1 MRKYY
6 YFQMRA
12 FIQTNIAGNIAF
24 FHQQELAEL
33 WVCTKRNVKRR
44 LEDYEKEGLLSYCPA
59 RGRGNKSKVI
69 FHSSFRNELE
79 CYVDTLIQKNEYQAF
94 IQLLTLPLPD
104 QWGSEFLNR
113 LKSDSGFNLG
123 GNEDVLKT
131 LITRKLTTLN
141 PEHASI
147 NMELFL
153 LHQVGD
159 SLVLYNPERDEVE
172 PHLAHHWEIANN
184 YTEWTLYLRKGVR
197 FHDGSYL
204 TSEDVKSTFEKF
216 LFGHSP
222 FRWLMEGVQRME
234 CLSPLVIKITLKSPN
249 SFFLRY
255 LSSPNL
261 IIFPKNYQFSEEKW
275 VTTGAFKLTEVS
287 GGKVT
292 LEAFKDYFQMRPHLE
307 KVEIFV
313 PEFKSGNHLSYQLS
327 DQNSPEDTI
336 EHLENGFRYLAFNF
350 KKNSL
355 FNDKMFRKALYHAL
369 DIERMNRDLMRPPVK
384 LATGFFFNSSKSSC
398 CRYFSEAVN
407 AITLSKYQGE
417 TLTLLCLEKE
427 DYIQEAKWIQ
437 SRLKELGV
445 WVNLKTF
452 TLMEYYSNII
462 EEADMLLMGE
472 VFSQDRHLSLVSS
485 FLTKEQIFQ
494 RYLSERQLEF
504 MKGFIQEII
513 GSKSPENR
521 ESIIKR
527 MEQFILKEYIFLFMY
542 HPKKSKSF
550 HPLLNDVEED
560 AYGFINFKKVW
571 LKE

>member
-1 MRKYY
+1 MKKYY

-12 FIQTNIAGNIAF
+12 FVQTNITGNIAF

-33 WVCTKRNVKRR
+33 WICSKRNVKRR
-44 LEDYEKEGLLSYCPA
+44 LENYEKEGVLSYFPA
-59 RGRGNKSKVI
+59 RGRGNKSKII
-69 FHSSFRNELE
+69 FHSSFRTELE
-79 CYVDTLIQKNEYQAF
+79 AYVESLIKKNDYQPL

-113 LKSDSGFNLG
+113 LKSEFNLG

-131 LITRKLTTLN
+131 FITRKLTTLN
-141 PEHASI
+141 PEQD
-147 NMELFL
+147 EL
-153 LHQVGD
+153 
-159 SLVLYNPERDEVE
+159 E
-172 PHLAHHWEIANN
+172 PHLAHHWEIASN

-197 FHDGSYL
+197 FHDGCYL

-216 LFGHSP
+216 LSGHSP

-234 CLSPLVIKITLKSPN
+234 CLSPLVIKITLKYPN

-275 VTTGAFKLTEVS
+275 VTTGAFRLTEVS

-307 KVEIFV
+307 KVEIFI
-313 PEFKSGNHLSYQLS
+313 PEFKRGNHLSYQIS
-327 DQNSPEDTI
+327 NQDSHENTI
-336 EHLENGFRYLAFNF
+336 ENLENGFRYLAFNF

-355 FNDKMFRKALYHAL
+355 FNDKMYRKAMYHAL
-369 DIERMNRDLMRPPVK
+369 DVERMNEDIMQKPVK
-384 LATGFFFNSSKSSC
+384 LATGFFINSSNSPGRRC
-398 CRYFSEAVN
+398 FSEAVS

-417 TLTLLCLEKE
+417 TLTLLCLDKE
-427 DYIQEAKWIQ
+427 DYVQEAKWIQ

-445 WVNLKTF
+445 RVNLKTF
-452 TLMEYYSNII
+452 TLMEYYSNTI

-472 VFSQDRHLSLVSS
+472 VFSQDKHLSLISS

-494 RYLSERQLEF
+494 RYLSDGQLEYI
-504 MKGFIQEII
+504 KGFIQEII

-527 MEQFILKEYIFLFMY
+527 MEQFILSEYIYLFMY
-542 HPKKSKSF
+542 HPMKSKSF
-550 HPLLNDVEED
+550 HPLLNEVEED